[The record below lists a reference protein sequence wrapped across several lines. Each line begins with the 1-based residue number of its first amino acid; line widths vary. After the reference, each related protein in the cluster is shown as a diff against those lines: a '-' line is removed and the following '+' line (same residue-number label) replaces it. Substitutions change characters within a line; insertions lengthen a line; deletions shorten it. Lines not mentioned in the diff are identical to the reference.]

1 MFLVFMYF
9 LYFYD
14 LKFKTKKQH
23 NRLKRK
29 FYYHMHKLDL
39 IDTFF
44 KTKSVLMVPKKYE
57 KLVDNFFLSFREDV
71 EVYKAKT
78 RYVEEL

>member
-1 MFLVFMYF
+1 MYF

-14 LKFKTKKQH
+14 LKARNPKQY
-23 NRLKRK
+23 NRLKRV
-29 FYYHMHKLDL
+29 FYYQLHKLEP

-44 KTKSVLMVPKKYE
+44 KTKSVLFVPKKYE
-57 KLVDNFFLSFREDV
+57 KLVDNFFSYFKEDI

-78 RYVEEL
+78 KYVEEL

>member
-1 MFLVFMYF
+1 MYF

-14 LKFKTKKQH
+14 LKFRNKKQH

-29 FYYHMHKLDL
+29 FYYHLHKLEPV
-39 IDTFF
+39 DTFF
-44 KTKSVLMVPKKYE
+44 KTKSVLMVPRKYE
-57 KLVDNFFLSFREDV
+57 KLLDNFFHTFRKDI

-78 RYVEEL
+78 KYVEEL